1 MIACNHHRFRTPARP
16 ERFKSFHTAL
26 TSMGLYRHVREA
38 WKDPKENLGDVWKER
53 LVEWRKEPSLVTVE
67 RPTRID
73 KARSLG
79 YKAKNG
85 FTIVRGR
92 VKRGGRK
99 RERPSGGRR
108 PKRAGQ
114 SKFSPSK
121 SHQRIVEERAS
132 KKFPNLEALNSYEV
146 ARDGSHKWFEVI
158 LVDPDHPEIQ
168 ADDDINWIENDRG
181 RAERGKTSAGKKG
194 RGLQN
199 RGKGAEKARPSRK
212 AKGNREN

>member
-1 MIACNHHRFRTPARP
+1 MSVYTYIRD
-16 ERFKSFHTAL
+16 
-26 TSMGLYRHVREA
+26 A
-38 WKDPKENLGDVWKER
+38 WKQPKENLGGVWKDR
-53 LVEWRKEPSLVTVE
+53 LQRWRREEAIVTTD
-67 RPTRID
+67 RPTRLD

-85 FTIVRGR
+85 ITIARGR

-99 RERPSGGRR
+99 RKRPKGGRR

-114 SKFSPSK
+114 SKFTPTK
-121 SHQRIVEERAS
+121 SHQRIVEERIS
-132 KKFPNLEALNSYEV
+132 RKHPNMEVLNSYPV
-146 ARDGSHKWFEVI
+146 AKDANHKWFEAI

-168 ADDDINWIENDRG
+168 NDDDLNWICDPEHRG

-199 RGKGAEKARPSRK
+199 KGTGAEKARPSKRANK
-212 AKGNREN
+212 NLEN